1 MSLTFATISNAQD
14 VQIEGT
20 EGELITVAVSGFA
33 DSERSKFNYAQTSGG
48 SYVAAPFDKNTGKI
62 SFTFSEPNTYSFDFY
77 EDLEGCINSTS
88 VSFVIK
94 EKTKPEPEPEPEPQP
109 EPEPEPEPEPQPEPE
124 PEPEPQPPLPDKESI
139 TLNIPNIFTP
149 NGDGINDGFHIN
161 YNIRPEGFSIHIF
174 TRNGQKVYSSANP
187 DFVWDG
193 DGMSNGT
200 YFYIISYNDII
211 GTRTLSG
218 NVMIAQ

>member
-1 MSLTFATISNAQD
+1 MRKQVYTLLLFLSFASISNAQD
-14 VQIEGT
+14 VQIEGI
-20 EGELITVAVSGFA
+20 EGEQITIAISGFA
-33 DSERSKFNYAQTSGG
+33 DNERSKFNYAQTSGG
-48 SYVAAPFDKNTGKI
+48 SYVATHFDKNTGKI
-62 SFTFSEPNTYSFDFY
+62 SFTFNQPNTYSFDFY

-94 EKTKPEPEPEPEPQP
+94 EKTKPDPEPEPEPKPQ
-109 EPEPEPEPEPQPEPE
+109 PEPQPEP
-124 PEPEPQPPLPDKESI
+124 PLPEKENI

-149 NGDGINDGFHIN
+149 NGDGINDNFHIKYSN
-161 YNIRPEGFSIHIF
+161 RPEGFSIHIF

-193 DGMSNGT
+193 NGMSSGT